1 MPILAIIYKKRENME
16 DKLVVI
22 DGNSLVFR
30 AFYGLPPLSNKDGEP
45 CGAIYGFCKM
55 LINVIEKLQPKYMV
69 IAFDAG
75 KHPFR
80 HDIFAEYKGTRK
92 PMPDELRMQLA
103 PLKSLLVE
111 MGIKV
116 VEMADIEADD
126 LIGSTVKKFACNAI
140 VVSGDRDLLQLV
152 NDKTTVWLTQKGI
165 SDIWEA
171 NEITLKEKYGIAP
184 YQVIEMKS
192 IMGDTSDNIPG
203 VKGIGEKT
211 AKKLLD
217 EYTTLDGI
225 YAHLDEIKGKT
236 HDLLSEQK
244 DMAYVS
250 RTLATIKTD
259 VELDYNIDDCTYD
272 FPFNSTVLDIMKRY
286 EFNTIVN
293 RKELFSSNEE
303 VQICTHNNAKQ
314 MLETVE
320 DFDSLVKEIKDKK
333 SFAMY
338 LTLNTVNFALQ
349 DTEYILD
356 NMMFVNM
363 SILESLKYLL
373 QDCSIEKVL
382 FDSKENKHYFQ
393 KLNID
398 INNYFDISLAVYLV
412 NESEGLLKYE
422 EIENNKGLD
431 TDLPSCNLLSLKEEL
446 SKTLKERQQWNLYQ
460 DIELKLVEVLYEM
473 ELAGIKINVDEISVL
488 SEKYK
493 QEADE
498 LEKKIFALAGSEFN
512 IKSPKQLM
520 KVLFED
526 LKLVYKGKKSTN
538 VEVLESVKN
547 QHEIVDC
554 ILRYRKIAKLVSTY
568 LDGMLPYID
577 NQSKIHT
584 TFMQSFT
591 STGRL
596 SSREPNLQNIPV
608 RDEESKALRKLFVSS
623 FEGGSIM
630 SADYNQIELRL
641 MAIFSKDDNLLQDF
655 NNKVDVHS
663 MTASKIFD
671 VLPEEVTPQQ
681 RRVAK
686 AVNFGIIYGIS
697 EYGLSKNINSTPK
710 QAKEFIEKYFY
721 HYPTIKT
728 YMEQSIE
735 FAKQN
740 GYCKT
745 YFNRIRHIPEIK
757 STNYTIRQ
765 FGERVALN
773 MPLQGTASDI
783 IKLAMIKVQN
793 SIKSN
798 NLKSKLIL
806 QIHDELII
814 DVFPGEEDVCKQI
827 LKDNMMSVVDFALP
841 LEVSISCG
849 KTWFDA
855 K

>member
-1 MPILAIIYKKRENME
+1 ME

-75 KHPFR
+75 KHTFR
-80 HDIFAEYKGTRK
+80 HDIFSEYKGTRK
-92 PMPDELRMQLA
+92 PMPDELRLQLA
-103 PLKSLLVE
+103 PLKSLLIE
-111 MGIKV
+111 MGIKL

-126 LIGSTVKKFACNAI
+126 LIGSTVKKFGRDAI

-152 NDKTTVWLTQKGI
+152 DDKTTVWLTQKGI

-171 NEITLKEKYGIAP
+171 NESTLKEKYGLAP
-184 YQVIEMKS
+184 YQVIEIKS
-192 IMGDTSDNIPG
+192 IMGDSSDNIPG

-217 EYTTLDGI
+217 AYTTLDGI
-225 YAHLDEIKGKT
+225 YSHIDEIKGKT
-236 HDLLSEQK
+236 HDLLVGQK
-244 DMAYVS
+244 NMAYIS
-250 RTLATIKTD
+250 HTLATIKTD
-259 VELDYNIDDCTYD
+259 VNLDYELEDCTYH
-272 FPFNSTVLDIMKRY
+272 FPFSMPVYEMMKRF
-286 EFNTIVN
+286 EFNTIIN
-293 RKELFSSNEE
+293 RKELFVSNED
-303 VQICTHNNAKQ
+303 VQICTHNNVSKTIDS
-314 MLETVE
+314 LEE
-320 DFDSLVKEIKDKK
+320 FDSLVGEIKANK

-338 LTLNTVNFALQ
+338 LADNSVNFALQ
-349 DTEYILD
+349 NTEYALD

-363 SILESLKYLL
+363 SILESLKEIL
-373 QDCSIEKVL
+373 QDCTIEKVL
-382 FDSKENKHYFQ
+382 FDSKENKHYFH
-393 KLNID
+393 KLNIE
-398 INNYFDISLAVYLV
+398 INNYFDVSLAVYLV
-412 NESEGLLKYE
+412 NESEGLLKYD
-422 EIENNKGLD
+422 EIERHKGFD
-431 TDLPSCNLLSLKEEL
+431 TNFPSCNLLQLKEEL
-446 SKTLKERQQWNLYQ
+446 SKTLNERQQWDLYQ
-460 DIELKLVEVLYEM
+460 NIELKLVEVLYEM
-473 ELAGIKINVDEISVL
+473 ELDGIKINVDEISVL

-493 QEADE
+493 QEAE
-498 LEKKIFALAGSEFN
+498 GLEQKIYALAGSEFN

-526 LKLVYKGKKSTN
+526 LKLTYKGKKSTN
-538 VEVLESVKN
+538 VEVLESIKD

-554 ILRYRKIAKLVSTY
+554 ILRYRKIVKLVSTY

-577 NQSKIHT
+577 KSSKIHT

-608 RDEESKALRKLFVSS
+608 RDEESKNLRKLFVSS
-623 FEGGSIM
+623 FENGSIM

-641 MAIFSKDDNLLQDF
+641 MAIFSKDENLLKDF
-655 NNKVDVHS
+655 NNKIDVHS

-671 VLPEEVTPQQ
+671 EAPENVTPQQ

-697 EYGLSKNINSTPK
+697 EYGLSKNINTTPK

-728 YMEQSIE
+728 YMDNAIE

-757 STNYTIRQ
+757 STNFAIRQ

-783 IKLAMIKVQN
+783 IKLAMIKVQS
-793 SIKSN
+793 SIKSQ

-814 DVFPGEEDVCKQI
+814 DVYPGEESACEKI
-827 LKDNMMSVVDFALP
+827 LKEDMTNVVNFNLP
-841 LEVSISCG
+841 LEVSVSRG

>member
-1 MPILAIIYKKRENME
+1 ME

-55 LINVIEKLQPKYMV
+55 LINVIEKVKPQYMV

-75 KHPFR
+75 KHTFR

-92 PMPDELRMQLA
+92 PMPDELRLQLA

-116 VEMADIEADD
+116 VEMPDIEADD
-126 LIGSTVKKFACNAI
+126 LIGSTVKKFDRQAI

-152 NDKTTVWLTQKGI
+152 DDKTTVWLTQKGI

-171 NEITLKEKYGIAP
+171 NLTTLKEKYGLAP
-184 YQVIEMKS
+184 YQVIEIKS
-192 IMGDTSDNIPG
+192 IMGDASDNIPG
-203 VKGIGEKT
+203 VKGVGEKT

-225 YAHLDEIKGKT
+225 YSHLEEIKGKT
-236 HDLLSEQK
+236 HDLLAEQK
-244 DMAYVS
+244 DMAYIS
-250 RTLATIKTD
+250 HTLATIKTD
-259 VELDYNIDDCTYD
+259 VSLDYNIEDCTYD
-272 FPFNSTVLDIMKRY
+272 FPFKSTVQDIMKKY

-293 RKELFSSNEE
+293 RKELFATSEQ
-303 VQICTHNNAKQ
+303 VKICAHNNEQKNIDNI
-314 MLETVE
+314 E
-320 DFDSLVKEIKDKK
+320 DFDALIKEMQDDK

-338 LTLNTVNFALQ
+338 LTPQSVNFALSNV
-349 DTEYILD
+349 EYKLD
-356 NMMFVNM
+356 NMIFVNM
-363 SILESLKYLL
+363 SILERLKQVL
-373 QDCSIEKVL
+373 QDCTIEKVL
-382 FDSKENKHYFQ
+382 FDSKEVKHYFN
-393 KLNID
+393 KLD
-398 INNYFDISLAVYLV
+398 MPINNYFDISLAVYLV
-412 NESEGLLKYE
+412 NESEGLLRYE
-422 EIENNKGLD
+422 EVEQNKGLD
-431 TDLPSCNLLSLKEEL
+431 IDFPCCNLLTLKADL
-446 SKTLKERQQWNLYQ
+446 TKTLQDRQQWDLYQ
-460 DIELKLVEVLYEM
+460 NIELQLVEVLYQM
-473 ELAGIKINVDEISVL
+473 ELAGIKINVDEISIL

-493 QEADE
+493 QEAE
-498 LEKKIFALAGSEFN
+498 NLEKQIYSLAGSEFN

-538 VEVLESVKN
+538 VEVLESIKDQN
-547 QHEIVDC
+547 PIVDC
-554 ILRYRKIAKLVSTY
+554 ILRYRKIVKLVSTY

-577 NQSKIHT
+577 NASKIHT

-608 RDEESKALRKLFVSS
+608 RDEESKLLRKLFVSS

-641 MAIFSKDDNLLQDF
+641 MAIFSKDENLLNDF
-655 NNKVDVHS
+655 NNKIDVHS

-671 VLPEEVTPQQ
+671 IAPEDVTPQQ

-697 EYGLSKNINSTPK
+697 EYGLSKNINTSPK
-710 QAKEFIEKYFY
+710 QAKEFIQKYFY

-757 STNYTIRQ
+757 STNFTIRQ

-793 SIKSN
+793 DILAN

-814 DVFPGEEDVCKQI
+814 DVFPGEEAICQKI
-827 LKDNMMSVVDFALP
+827 LKDDMMSVVNFALP

-849 KTWFDA
+849 KTWFEA